1 MSGSGVWTAIEM
13 KKRFVILDRDGTIID
28 ECSYLS
34 DPDQVTLISGA
45 AEALR
50 KLKGMG
56 LGLAVVTN
64 QSAVGRGLLNEN
76 RLKEIH
82 HRLAEILK
90 SEGVQLD
97 GLYYCPHK
105 PEDGCWCRKPS
116 IGLMKMAA
124 EELNFDLSSSFV
136 VGDKASDI
144 EMGRRAGAI
153 TFRVRT
159 GYGAQVDPATAPDHV
174 VADLAEA
181 AEKIAAL
188 LKSQRR

>member
-1 MSGSGVWTAIEM
+1 M
-13 KKRFVILDRDGTIID
+13 KRRFVVLDRDGTLID

-34 DPDQVTLISGA
+34 DPDQVKLISGV

-50 KLKGMG
+50 RLKGMG

-64 QSAVGRGLLNEN
+64 QSAVGRGLLSED
-76 RLKEIH
+76 RLYEIH
-82 HRLAEILK
+82 HRLREILK

-105 PEDGCWCRKPS
+105 PEDECWCRKPS
-116 IGLMKMAA
+116 IGLMKKAS
-124 EELNFDLSSSFV
+124 EELSFDLHSSFV
-136 VGDKASDI
+136 VGDKMSDI
-144 EMGRRAGAI
+144 EMGRQAGAV
-153 TFRVRT
+153 TFLVRT
-159 GYGAQVDPATAPDHV
+159 GYGAQAAADCSAAPDHV

-188 LKSQRR
+188 LKAQGS